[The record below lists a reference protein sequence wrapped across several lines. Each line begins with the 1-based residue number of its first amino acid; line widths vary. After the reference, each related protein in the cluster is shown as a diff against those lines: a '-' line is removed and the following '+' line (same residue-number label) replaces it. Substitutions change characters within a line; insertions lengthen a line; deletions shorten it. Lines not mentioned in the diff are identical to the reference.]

1 MGTFYLTAC
10 AVPRT
15 LRIVSM
21 DRHEWLFRVPL
32 NDTKPR
38 LETVCWAHS
47 IHVEEAQKLTS
58 EAIRTAEREAHWR
71 GLT

>member
-1 MGTFYLTAC
+1 MSTFYFTAC
-10 AVPRT
+10 ASPRI
-15 LRIVSM
+15 LRIVSL

-38 LETVCWAHS
+38 LETVCWAHA
-47 IHVEEAQKLTS
+47 IEAGEAKKLTH
-58 EAIRTAEREAHWR
+58 EAVQTAEREAHWR

>member
-1 MGTFYLTAC
+1 MSMFYFTAC

-21 DRHEWLFRVPL
+21 ERHEWLFRVPL

-38 LETVCWAHS
+38 LETVCWAHAL
-47 IHVEEAQKLTS
+47 EAADADRLTA
-58 EAIRTAEREAHWR
+58 EATRTATNEARWR
-71 GLT
+71 RLT